1 MRDDSKPMPDAG
13 DDLLCAIEGRR
24 FGAILADPPWQFQNN
39 TGKVAPEHWRLK
51 RYSTL
56 SLDEIKALP
65 VAEAAADTSHL
76 YLWVP
81 NALLPDGLAVME
93 AWGFSYKS
101 NLVWHKI
108 RKDGGPDG
116 RGVGFYFRNV
126 TEILLFGVRGRNAR
140 TLAPG
145 RRQVN
150 YLATRKREHSRK
162 PDEQYGLIEACSPG
176 PFLELFARGIRSGW
190 ECWGAE
196 ATGDYEPR
204 WATYKVAA
212 PKAEAG
218 EAKTPSP
225 QPSPQGEREQVA
237 ARFQGEKEPQ
247 SDPLHRSK
255 AQASSLSPQG
265 ECEAPASSISRRG
278 EGRGPA
284 DSLSPRREGR
294 AAANSLSPRGE
305 GWGEGGLSP
314 THPVCAE
321 KKLTVLELCA
331 GAGGQALGLEQAGF
345 DHTALIEIDADAC
358 RTLRHNRPD
367 WNVIHGDVTAFDA
380 KPYRGVDLVA
390 GGLPC
395 PPFSVAGKQ
404 RGEADERNLFP
415 SAFRII
421 QEAQPKAVMI
431 ENVRGLLD
439 ARFAY
444 YRELIVERLKSLGY
458 VTRFEL
464 LNASNFG
471 VPQNR
476 PRVFIIGLR
485 PEYASAFT
493 VPEKQLL
500 KTSVGDTLYSLMKSE
515 GWRGAKEWRKAAAGI
530 APAVVGGSKKHG
542 GPDLGPT
549 RARAAWA
556 KLHVDGRGIALNPPA
571 RDFIGF
577 PRLTVAMAGKIQGFP
592 DGWLFTGGK
601 TAAYRQAGNALPPP
615 LAFAVAQAIH
625 FALEREATQKNLA
638 AGNGR

>member
-24 FGAILADPPWQFQNN
+24 FGAILADPPWQFQNK
-39 TGKVAPEHWRLK
+39 TGKVAPEHQRLN

-56 SLDEIKALP
+56 SLHEIKALP

-81 NALLPDGLAVME
+81 NALLPEGLAVME

-140 TLAPG
+140 TLAAG

-176 PFLELFARGIRSGW
+176 PFLELFARGIRGGW

-212 PKAEAG
+212 PKAEVG

-225 QPSPQGEREQVA
+225 QPSPQGERGQAA
-237 ARFQGEKEPQ
+237 AR
-247 SDPLHRSK
+247 
-255 AQASSLSPQG
+255 PQG
-265 ECEAPASSISRRG
+265 KG
-278 EGRGPA
+278 QFRGPF
-284 DSLSPRREGR
+284 
-294 AAANSLSPRGE
+294 SPRGE
-305 GWGEGGLSP
+305 GQDEGGLP
-314 THPVCAE
+314 HPASAE

-345 DHTALIEIDADAC
+345 EHTALIEIDADAC

-367 WNVIHGDVTAFDA
+367 WNIINGDVTAFDA

-439 ARFAY
+439 VRFAY
-444 YRELIVERLKSLGY
+444 YRELIVERLRSLGY

-476 PRVFIIGLR
+476 PRVFIVGLR
-485 PEYASAFT
+485 PEYASAFS

-500 KTSVGDTLYSLMKSE
+500 KTSVGDALYSLMKSE
-515 GWRGAKEWRKAAAGI
+515 GWRGAKNWRKAAAGI

-571 RDFIGF
+571 KDFLGF
-577 PRLTVAMAGKIQGFP
+577 PRLTVQMAGKIQGFP
-592 DGWLFTGGK
+592 GGWQFTGGK

-625 FALEREATQKNLA
+625 FALQRGEATQKNHVA
-638 AGNGR
+638 CIS